1 MDLPAP
7 IYIILLLVVIIG
19 PVLANIAYNGWK
31 NAMLSR
37 IFLLVSAVAMIT
49 LIVMVLTEV

>member
-19 PVLANIAYNGWK
+19 PVMANIAYNGWK
-31 NAMLSR
+31 KAMLSW
-37 IFLLVSAVAMIT
+37 IFLLVSAAAMIT